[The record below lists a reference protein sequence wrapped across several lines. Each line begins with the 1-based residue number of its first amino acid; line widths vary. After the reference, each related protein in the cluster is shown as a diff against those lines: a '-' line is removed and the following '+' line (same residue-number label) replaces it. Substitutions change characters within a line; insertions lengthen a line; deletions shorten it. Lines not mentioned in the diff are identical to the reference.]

1 MNRLKGR
8 MLAVV
13 LATATLLSSVTP
25 VGALAAEPA
34 EADTSAEAFTAA
46 SEIEPAETE
55 EGDMK
60 EEGEMTAEGSGA
72 DEAGEA
78 AAEENGEES
87 EPAENMEEGQEE
99 NEDEVGKAE
108 GESSGETADP
118 ETGSGEGATQAAPSE
133 PGEEGGQSEGTETAA
148 PAAEEEKEP
157 ADGEEEIAMGRFA
170 VRFGS
175 EGGIVKVIVSTDEGA
190 SEDDPSYILEKTDG
204 GVRVTERSGASYT
217 ASETEEGY
225 ILDAEEKEGSSVTV
239 IAEAEEGFH
248 VSRYSVETDAGG
260 EEETGFGEKTGRFSY
275 TASVSGGSL
284 KIFSVGFARDEEAAK
299 TGSVAVSVGSAGGK
313 VTVSSGT
320 APILS

>member
-1 MNRLKGR
+1 
-8 MLAVV
+8 
-13 LATATLLSSVTP
+13 
-25 VGALAAEPA
+25 
-34 EADTSAEAFTAA
+34 
-46 SEIEPAETE
+46 
-55 EGDMK
+55 MK

-87 EPAENMEEGQEE
+87 EPAENMEEEQEE

-204 GVRVTERSGASYT
+204 EKRTAPSCVPSVLWASGAQCSPARRQKPSL
-217 ASETEEGY
+217 AS
-225 ILDAEEKEGSSVTV
+225 AAAASSEGSPR
-239 IAEAEEGFH
+239 ILK
-248 VSRYSVETDAGG
+248 ETIGA
-260 EEETGFGEKTGRFSY
+260 
-275 TASVSGGSL
+275 
-284 KIFSVGFARDEEAAK
+284 
-299 TGSVAVSVGSAGGK
+299 
-313 VTVSSGT
+313 
-320 APILS
+320 

>member
-1 MNRLKGR
+1 
-8 MLAVV
+8 
-13 LATATLLSSVTP
+13 
-25 VGALAAEPA
+25 
-34 EADTSAEAFTAA
+34 
-46 SEIEPAETE
+46 
-55 EGDMK
+55 MK

-87 EPAENMEEGQEE
+87 EPAENMEEEQEE

-175 EGGIVKVIVSTDEGA
+175 EGGIVKVIVSTPLQKRKKDTSLMPKRRKAPVSQSSQKRRKGSMCPGTLSKLTRA
-190 SEDDPSYILEKTDG
+190 GKRRPVLEK
-204 GVRVTERSGASYT
+204 RP
-217 ASETEEGY
+217 
-225 ILDAEEKEGSSVTV
+225 
-239 IAEAEEGFH
+239 EGFPIPH
-248 VSRYSVETDAGG
+248 PFPV
-260 EEETGFGEKTGRFSY
+260 
-275 TASVSGGSL
+275 
-284 KIFSVGFARDEEAAK
+284 AA
-299 TGSVAVSVGSAGGK
+299 
-313 VTVSSGT
+313 
-320 APILS
+320 